1 MMFGVGVILTR
12 IAILFLFNTIAF
24 SQGKA
29 RIAARLAGTLI
40 IFALTLA
47 AGQAQASPSDILKV
61 VFTRSG
67 ASWSVDV
74 TIRHADT
81 GWKHYTNVWVVE
93 TLDGKELGRR
103 VLFHP
108 HETEQPFTRSD
119 TVKIPAGISKVRVRA
134 GDKPNGMSSNT
145 VVIDLTK
152 PKGERY
158 IVR

>member
-1 MMFGVGVILTR
+1 MNPRFT
-12 IAILFLFNTIAF
+12 
-24 SQGKA
+24 
-29 RIAARLAGTLI
+29 AAAAGLI
-40 IFALTLA
+40 TSLALTVAAGAVNFLA
-47 AGQAQASPSDILKV
+47 AGVAEASPSDILKV
-61 VFTRSG
+61 VFSKSG

-74 TIRHADT
+74 TIRHPDT

-93 TLDGKELGRR
+93 TLGGKELGRR